1 MKPDDQPNMPS
12 EDDSDAPV
20 DLGDSSKEFGLGN
33 AGAHLRDGMDANGDV
48 RAENVTLSQGGA
60 RDIQATTVSIT
71 QGGAAQVHADQMSL
85 SQGGAAIVHA
95 DSFTLNDGGTAFA
108 VMADQATVNE
118 GSNVLLL
125 IAGEV
130 NGDARPLLDWRSA
143 LALAGGLVIAWRLIR
158 RIV

>member
-1 MKPDDQPNMPS
+1 MNPDDQPNMPA

-20 DLGDSSKEFGLGN
+20 QLEHSS
-33 AGAHLRDGMDANGDV
+33 APVHMPDGVDANGDV
-48 RAENVTLSQGGA
+48 HAQNVNLSQGGA

-71 QGGAAQVHADQMSL
+71 QGGAAQVHAEQMSL

-95 DSFTLNDGGTAFA
+95 DNFTLNEGGTAFA
-108 VMADQATVNE
+108 VMSDQATVNA

-125 IAGEV
+125 VAGEV
-130 NGDARPLLDWRSA
+130 HGDARPLLDWRSA

-158 RIV
+158 RIL